1 MSPRSLFLISGAWL
15 ALLAL
20 TLTLSF
26 LASAHATLPGDVDI
40 ATWIQGLPV
49 PGTTLS
55 DAVRTVTETEVVLAT
70 GFVVV
75 LILWLRGYRRQA
87 LMLAVGLVAMAAL
100 ETGLKH
106 LVDRPRP
113 DSALVDVR
121 AGSSGSSFPSGH
133 VTAASFLYGMLLYF
147 ALTLPLRRLPRWTLT
162 LTSLFFLVMVGPAS
176 VYLGVH
182 WPSDVLGSWGWTLLL
197 LIPLVA
203 AERSLFRV

>member
-1 MSPRSLFLISGAWL
+1 MSPRSLLLISSAWL

-26 LASAHATLPGDVDI
+26 LASAHNTLPGDVDV
-40 ATWIQGLPV
+40 ATWIQDLPFL
-49 PGTTLS
+49 GTPIS
-55 DAVRTVTETEVVLAT
+55 DLVRTITETEVVLAT
-70 GFVVV
+70 GFAVV

-100 ETGLKH
+100 GAGLKQ

-113 DSALVDVR
+113 DPALVDVR
-121 AGSSGSSFPSGH
+121 AGFSSSSFPSGH
-133 VTAASFLYGMLLYF
+133 VTAGSFLYGTLLYF
-147 ALTLPLRRLPRWTLT
+147 ALTLPLPRLPRWILT
-162 LTSLFFLVMVGPAS
+162 LVSLFFLVTVGPAS

-197 LIPLVA
+197 LILLVA
-203 AERSLFRV
+203 AERSLFRA